1 MISYEKLSDDIQ
13 VCVSK
18 EHRFGTDAFLLSNFA
33 NHKSKDI
40 VCDFGTGCGI
50 IPMILSKHNP
60 PKKIYGIDIQEQA
73 IEQFKNS
80 IIASNINND
89 IEAINI
95 DIKELL
101 KSNHIIENC
110 SVDLITCNPPYKI
123 AGRGILNDNDA
134 ASIARHEIS
143 CTIDDICKTAKR
155 LLRFGGRFC
164 LCQRPERLGD
174 VIIAMKSN
182 DIEPKRVRFVSK
194 NTTSAPWLFL
204 IEGKK
209 SSKPFMQVMEHLYV
223 YEDNSS
229 EYTKQMQAIYSV
241 NGNFDKGSDR

>member
-1 MISYEKLSDDIQ
+1 MTSYENLNEKIKI
-13 VCVSK
+13 CVSK
-18 EHRFGTDAFLLSNFA
+18 EHRFGTDAFLLADFS
-33 NHKSKDI
+33 NHKKKDI

-73 IEQFKNS
+73 IEQFENS
-80 IIASNINND
+80 LKASNIDND
-89 IEAINI
+89 IVSMNV
-95 DIKELL
+95 DIKSLAQ
-101 KSNHIIENC
+101 SNYLIENV

-123 AGRGILNDNDA
+123 VGRGILNKDDA
-134 ASIARHEIS
+134 STIARHEVS
-143 CTIDDICKTAKR
+143 CTIEDICSTAKR
-155 LLRFGGRFC
+155 LLKFGGRLC

-174 VIIAMKSN
+174 VIIAMKNN
-182 DIEPKRVRFVSK
+182 DIEPKRLRFVSK

-223 YEDNSS
+223 YQDNSN
-229 EYTKQMQAIYSV
+229 EYTAQMEDIY
-241 NGNFDKGSDR
+241 KGRVR